1 MSKLVKWA
9 VVLFIAFYLFTNPG
23 GAAGTAHHLLNGLHE
38 AAASL
43 STFVSSL

>member
-1 MSKLVKWA
+1 MSKLAKWA
-9 VVLFIAFYLFTNPG
+9 IIAFLAFYLFTNPG

-43 STFVSSL
+43 STFVSNL